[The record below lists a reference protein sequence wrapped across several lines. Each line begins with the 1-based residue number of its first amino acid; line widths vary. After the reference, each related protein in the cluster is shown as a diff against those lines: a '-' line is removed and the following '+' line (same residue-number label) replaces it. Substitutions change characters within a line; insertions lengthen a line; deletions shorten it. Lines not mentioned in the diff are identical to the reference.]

1 MTPQP
6 VTVEIS
12 FWVPPD
18 DLIPDTEVPARFA
31 TDPEQFAFLDSQVAS
46 LLIAHRDTEL
56 RLTDSALWMIP
67 QLCFDVVTAL
77 ADTGEGTFEGWRSED
92 EFTFRRHG
100 DEVEVDGLYID
111 PQVFP
116 ARPWM
121 IAMLAAGRRYVDLI
135 ERFWPEDAAEDLPLL
150 RERAQAAETALAAM
164 S

>member
-1 MTPQP
+1 MTSQP

-18 DLIPDTEVPARFA
+18 DLIPETEVPDRFA
-31 TDPEQFAFLDSQVAS
+31 ADPEQFEFLDSQIAS
-46 LLIAHRDTEL
+46 LLIAHADTEL

-67 QLCFDVVTAL
+67 RLCFDVVAAL
-77 ADTGEGTFEGWRSED
+77 ADTGEGAFESWRSED
-92 EFTFRRHG
+92 EFSFRRRG
-100 DEVEVDGLYID
+100 DEVEIEGLYID
-111 PQVFP
+111 PERFP

-121 IAMLAAGRRYVDLI
+121 AAMLAAGRRYVDLI
-135 ERFWPEDAAEDLPLL
+135 ERLWPEDAAEDLPML